1 MVGEGALIHLSL
13 CQIVLSLG
21 YCALCSQQMGS
32 SGSRVISH
40 PGLSRTEEVDMRF
53 KVLKSRTVL
62 GKSGQVG
69 GPVRKPIKFSMV

>member
-1 MVGEGALIHLSL
+1 M
-13 CQIVLSLG
+13 
-21 YCALCSQQMGS
+21 
-32 SGSRVISH
+32 ISH
-40 PGLSRTEEVDMRF
+40 PGLSRTEEVDMGF